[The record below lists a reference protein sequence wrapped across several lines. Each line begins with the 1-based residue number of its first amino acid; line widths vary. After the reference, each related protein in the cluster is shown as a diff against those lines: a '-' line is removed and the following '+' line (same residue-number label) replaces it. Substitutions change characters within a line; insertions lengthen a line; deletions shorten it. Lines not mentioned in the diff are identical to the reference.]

1 VSDLAARLA
10 EKLAV
15 EVVRHV
21 EQTGDEGAIRAIEQ
35 SIGDSSQTLQEAFVI
50 AVRVLRA
57 ARRAEALLAARVR
70 DVPVPP
76 GQRG

>member
-70 DVPVPP
+70 DAPVPP